1 MRRMGQTEAEAGAQR
16 MCLAEAEGMRYFEQQ
31 RKGWV
36 EGQRTVVVEGQ
47 RTVFVEGKRKGWIA
61 VVVEVRLQML
71 EMQWPGLEC

>member
-1 MRRMGQTEAEAGAQR
+1 MRRMGQTEAEAGAQG

-31 RKGWV
+31 RKGW
-36 EGQRTVVVEGQ
+36 VEGQ

>member
-1 MRRMGQTEAEAGAQR
+1 MGQTEAGAGAQR
-16 MCLAEAEGMRYFEQQ
+16 MCLAEAQGMRYFEQQ

-36 EGQRTVVVEGQ
+36 EGQRTVY
-47 RTVFVEGKRKGWIA
+47 VEGKRKGWIA

>member
-16 MCLAEAEGMRYFEQQ
+16 MCLAEAEGMRYFEQL
-31 RKGWV
+31 RKGW
-36 EGQRTVVVEGQ
+36 VEGQ

-71 EMQWPGLEC
+71 EMQGPGLEC

>member
-31 RKGWV
+31 KKGWV
-36 EGQRTVVVEGQ
+36 EGQRTVV
-47 RTVFVEGKRKGWIA
+47 VEGKRKGWIA

-71 EMQWPGLEC
+71 EMQGPRLEC